1 MFYKSSGQS
10 RTLTRPTYAPE
21 THDHD
26 SPVEAASPLEAALL
40 EARQR
45 AEQRATAKLSP
56 FEKELL
62 QAWSQD
68 Y

>member
-1 MFYKSSGQS
+1 MFYRSSGHS
-10 RTLTRPTYAPE
+10 AVLARPASSHHE
-21 THDHD
+21 ANDHD
-26 SPVEAASPLEAALL
+26 NGSEDPAVHALVEA
-40 EARQR
+40 RR
-45 AEQRATAKLSP
+45 HAEQRATAKLSP